1 MRELPRLCL
10 IVKHPKGFLVQKQL
24 GDLSLIKLAYEPYSD
39 SIDSVIF
46 SFLYKAIGAERMDIT
61 DLGVYNFKDE
71 RIRIIV
77 VKIRETIPIL
87 SNCSICVLPEG
98 LKSLSYEEMDYLVSS
113 TDKMEDFAAWK
124 KYTELLNSLQAKIDK
139 LK

>member
-1 MRELPRLCL
+1 MREWPRLCL

-24 GDLSLIKLAYEPYSD
+24 DKLSLIKLSYEPYSD

-46 SFLYKAIGAERMDIT
+46 SFLYKAIGVERMDIT
-61 DLGVYNFKDE
+61 DLGIYNFKDE
-71 RIRIIV
+71 HIRIV
-77 VKIRETIPIL
+77 AVKIRETIPSL
-87 SNCSICVLPEG
+87 SNCSVCVLPEG

-113 TDKMEDFAAWK
+113 TSKMEDFVAWK

>member
-46 SFLYKAIGAERMDIT
+46 SFLYKATGAERMDIT
-61 DLGVYNFKDE
+61 DLGIYNFKDE
-71 RIRIIV
+71 RIRIIA
-77 VKIRETIPIL
+77 VKIRETIPSL
-87 SNCSICVLPEG
+87 SNCSVCVLPEG
-98 LKSLSYEEMDYLVSS
+98 LKSLRYEEMDYLASS
-113 TDKMEDFAAWK
+113 TNKMEDFVAWK